1 MQGGGQ
7 EEDVTVMARG
17 GVQDDDHSC
26 IVDRSA
32 LLSPVHTRMTW
43 LLVPVE
49 SIESRQCRYDCYLF
63 LLSMMFF
70 HPRGFSDA

>member
-32 LLSPVHTRMTW
+32 CAHEDDMVAGA
-43 LLVPVE
+43 
-49 SIESRQCRYDCYLF
+49 
-63 LLSMMFF
+63 
-70 HPRGFSDA
+70 RGVNREQTMQV